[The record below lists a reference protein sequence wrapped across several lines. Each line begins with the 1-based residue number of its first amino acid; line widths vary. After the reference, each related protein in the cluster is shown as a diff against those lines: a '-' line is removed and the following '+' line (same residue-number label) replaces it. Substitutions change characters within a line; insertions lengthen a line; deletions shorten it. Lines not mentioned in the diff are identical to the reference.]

1 MGMTLFAGL
10 AGAAVVAGTLLL
22 AAWWVGAGAGRD
34 LPSTSR
40 PRPQGGPRSRVKGW
54 SRARQLEVAAAAVVT
69 VIVFL
74 VLGVPAAALLAG
86 ALVAALPPLLR
97 DLRGTTTDIDR
108 LDALALWVRRVAT
121 LMRTNTDLTKALL
134 ASTDQ
139 PPKALA
145 EPLANLA
152 SRMRAGWEPEAS
164 LRALSDDLDCA
175 PGDLLASALI
185 LGLRNRGGGL
195 TSVLDGLSRT
205 IADDVGARRQVEADR
220 AKPRREARVVTLMSV
235 AGMAGLWVFNP
246 GAVEVYRTPTGQVVL
261 LVIAA
266 GFAGCF
272 VAMRRITTPP
282 VEPRFLNASKG

>member
-1 MGMTLFAGL
+1 MTLLAGL
-10 AGAAVVAGTLLL
+10 AGAAVVAGALLVV
-22 AAWWVGAGAGRD
+22 AWWIGSGSQEPPRGAGARA
-34 LPSTSR
+34 
-40 PRPQGGPRSRVKGW
+40 PRSGPAASLWSW
-54 SRARQLEVAAAAVVT
+54 SRARKLEVAAAAAVT
-69 VIVFL
+69 VVVFL
-74 VLGVPAAALLAG
+74 VLGVPVAALLAG
-86 ALVAALPPLLR
+86 ALVATLPPLLR

-235 AGMAGLWVFNP
+235 AGMVGLWLFNP

-282 VEPRFLNASKG
+282 VEPRFLNSSKR